1 MNPETSNIKN
11 TLMRCVSEP
20 GLHAKLLNTL
30 SLMENCGARKIA
42 ACEHPEHVTLM
53 VLKHAAEEF
62 RHAYYLKRQIS
73 KLGPDLCTQYRT
85 HELLA
90 PRHSQS
96 YLKRLD
102 VAVCRHVKEQMGL
115 HGFELVWWAYLLVT
129 YAIEERAALL
139 YPIYQDVL
147 EEAESPVSVKMIIV
161 EEEGHLEEMTEQ
173 LNALSREWQEHARLA
188 CAIEAHLHD
197 RWFERVV
204 QSLGNPS
211 LAGDGAADSRLG
223 R

>member
-1 MNPETSNIKN
+1 MNPETVNLKN
-11 TLMRCVSEP
+11 TLTRCVSEP

-62 RHAYYLKRQIS
+62 RHAYYLKRQIH
-73 KLGPDLCTQYRT
+73 KLGPDLCAQYRA
-85 HELLA
+85 HELLV
-90 PRHSQS
+90 PRHSRS
-96 YLKRLD
+96 YLQRLD
-102 VAVCRHVKEQMGL
+102 VAVCRHVKEHMGL
-115 HGFELVWWAYLLVT
+115 RGQELVWWAYLLVT

-147 EEAESPVSVKMIIV
+147 EESGSPVSVKMIIV

-173 LNALSREWQEHARLA
+173 LSALSREWQEHARLA
-188 CAIEAHLHD
+188 CTSEAKLCEQ
-197 RWFERVV
+197 WLKAMG
-204 QSLGNPS
+204 QSLVCI
-211 LAGDGAADSRLG
+211 AANTPAARPTA
-223 R
+223 